1 MSRHRP
7 RLRLGIPKGSLQE
20 TTQKLFQRAGYDLRI
35 SGRSYYPDI
44 DDAEI
49 QCILIRPQEMARY
62 VEQGVLDCAI
72 TGLDWMLETGAD
84 VEELADLRAPWPN
97 YGTVRWVMASKEG
110 SPFASVKDLEG
121 RHIATE
127 AVGMTKRFLAEHGV
141 NASVEFSWGAT
152 EVKPPILADAIVDV
166 SETGQAGLGGSK
178 ISRLPVSIRIVLESS
193 CATATARRSPRR
205 TCASWPAGSRMQ
217 PAPRRSPSSSPASCC
232 RTSPACRCCATWPP
246 CAAWPQRLGREP
258 QAHRAAGAGGPGRR
272 PLGADRPLPQP
283 DALDLN
289 MKLEF
294 QRNRERYQFM
304 KWGMQ
309 AFDTFKVVPPGIGIV
324 HQVNLEYLAR
334 GVHKKLGTT
343 ACITPTPWSA
353 PTRTPP

>member
-1 MSRHRP
+1 MSEP
-7 RLRLGIPKGSLQE
+7 KTRLRLGIPKGSLQE
-20 TTQKLFQRAGYDLRI
+20 TTQKLFQRAGFDLRI

-49 QCILIRPQEMARY
+49 ECILIRPQEMARY

-110 SPFASVKDLEG
+110 SPFNSVKDLEG

-166 SETGQAGLGGSK
+166 SETGSSLRANQL
-178 ISRLPVSIRIVLESS
+178 RVMHVVLESTPRFIANRDAARDAWKRAKIDRMLMLLKGAIAA
-193 CATATARRSPRR
+193 ATRVLLAMNVPKDKVDAVLRILPALATPTVS
-205 TCASWPAGSRMQ
+205 TLSDPAWVDLSTVVAEKQ
-217 PAPRRSPSSSPASCC
+217 V
-232 RTSPACRCCATWPP
+232 
-246 CAAWPQRLGREP
+246 RELIP
-258 QAHRAAGAGGPGRR
+258 KLYDAGARGIIE
-272 PLGADRPLPQP
+272 LPI
-283 DALDLN
+283 N
-289 MKLEF
+289 KIIE
-294 QRNRERYQFM
+294 
-304 KWGMQ
+304 
-309 AFDTFKVVPPGIGIV
+309 
-324 HQVNLEYLAR
+324 
-334 GVHKKLGTT
+334 
-343 ACITPTPWSA
+343 
-353 PTRTPP
+353 